1 MEQVERLYAQ
11 NWIEQWRRGTRFERE
26 NLRGCDSWYDIIGSF
41 FIWAYTSEG
50 EEVWRAREDCSD
62 LMMR

>member
-11 NWIEQWRRGTRFERE
+11 NWIEQWRRATSFEGE
-26 NLRGCDSWYDIIGSF
+26 SLRCRDSWYDIIGSF
-41 FIWAYTSEG
+41 FIWAYTPEG
-50 EEVWRAREDCSD
+50 QAVWEVREHCSD